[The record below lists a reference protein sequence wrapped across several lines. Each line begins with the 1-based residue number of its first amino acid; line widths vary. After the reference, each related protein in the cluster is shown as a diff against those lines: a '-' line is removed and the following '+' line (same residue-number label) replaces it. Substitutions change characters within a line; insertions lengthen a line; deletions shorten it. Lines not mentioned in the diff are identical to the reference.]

1 MFAVT
6 VVVQLAAV
14 SVAVTVVSRDGGVET
29 GTSLQVDVDVADLY
43 MVKQPAPQCL
53 PSERQGKSTVT
64 VGTVRAQSQGFEMVD
79 HARHFGTAQVEQ
91 TVPVLVTVGQCVS
104 FAGGGVGIIA
114 TAGSGTAAAR
124 DPVNLSSENHS
135 VSKCMVC

>member
-14 SVAVTVVSRDGGVET
+14 SAAVTVVFGDGGVGT

-53 PSERQGKSTVT
+53 PSERQGKLTVT

-79 HARHFGTAQVEQ
+79 QARHFGTAQVEQ
-91 TVPVLVTVGQCVS
+91 TLPVLVTVGQ
-104 FAGGGVGIIA
+104 
-114 TAGSGTAAAR
+114 
-124 DPVNLSSENHS
+124 
-135 VSKCMVC
+135 